1 MPDAQH
7 DKGTRRVTLSDD
19 TMRLIGLLIFLAGVV
34 MIVLVFA
41 WTYRLFGTIDSSFT
55 QVSNTAPVT
64 NPAVTAATATPG
76 PVPPEVTVVSPSPGP
91 SVLDL
96 LAAFGLK
103 LVVLALMAWVGAL
116 VAARGAD
123 MARPHG

>member
-1 MPDAQH
+1 MPDAEPDTSRH
-7 DKGTRRVTLSDD
+7 VALSGD

-64 NPAVTAATATPG
+64 NPAVTAATTTPG
-76 PVPPEVTVVSPSPGP
+76 PVPPELTVASPSPGP

-96 LAAFGLK
+96 LAAFGLR